1 MLNAIERCFPDI
13 ISGKYTESQVY
24 GNPRIVSTVRRKSR
38 KGGLFLCPI
47 CMKRHQTFLPFGLSG
62 RRNARCPECGSLER
76 HRFLYLYI
84 RDVMRWTRKRLR
96 ILHIAPEPCIRKCL
110 APLPHIDYKDIDL
123 FTPDVKQKMNITELT
138 FPDKYFDGIICCHVL
153 EHVVDDSGALLQ
165 LKRVLK
171 KNGSALIMIPQD
183 LELKIT
189 DEDFRI
195 RNPSERYLRFG
206 HPYHVRTCGSDYAN
220 RFNAAGFVV
229 NKIDSSRLSRQR
241 RRLHRLNKSIIYRCG
256 KP

>member
-1 MLNAIERCFPDI
+1 MLNAIERCVPDI

-123 FTPDVKQKMNITELT
+123 FTPDVKQKMDITNSLSQTNTSMEL
-138 FPDKYFDGIICCHVL
+138 Y
-153 EHVVDDSGALLQ
+153 VVTYSNTLSMTA
-165 LKRVLK
+165 V
-171 KNGSALIMIPQD
+171 
-183 LELKIT
+183 
-189 DEDFRI
+189 
-195 RNPSERYLRFG
+195 PSY
-206 HPYHVRTCGSDYAN
+206 
-220 RFNAAGFVV
+220 
-229 NKIDSSRLSRQR
+229 SSREF
-241 RRLHRLNKSIIYRCG
+241 
-256 KP
+256 